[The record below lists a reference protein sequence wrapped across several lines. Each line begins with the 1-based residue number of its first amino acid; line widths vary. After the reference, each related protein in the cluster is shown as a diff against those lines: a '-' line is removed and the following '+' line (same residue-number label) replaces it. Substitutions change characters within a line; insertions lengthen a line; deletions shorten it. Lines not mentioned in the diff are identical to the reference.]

1 MKETNLTHVPDEA
14 TLNEANEIL
23 YGGTLPDEDTE
34 WESLLENRRKG
45 LGEGGPDAD
54 EGEEDA
60 EVA

>member
-1 MKETNLTHVPDEA
+1 M
-14 TLNEANEIL
+14 NEANEIL